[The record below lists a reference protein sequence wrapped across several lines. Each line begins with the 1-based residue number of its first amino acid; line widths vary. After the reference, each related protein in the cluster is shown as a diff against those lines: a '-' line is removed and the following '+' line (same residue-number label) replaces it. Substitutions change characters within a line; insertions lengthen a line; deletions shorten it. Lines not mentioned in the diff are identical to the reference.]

1 MSVLNTIGNTPMM
14 EIVNLNPKKLD
25 VRIFAKY
32 EGCNPGGSIKD
43 RTALYMI
50 RKAEESGSLT
60 RNKVIIEPSSGNTG
74 IALAMIGAARGYRV
88 RIVMPESASVERR
101 HILKAYGAELT
112 LSPAKEGTDGAIG
125 LAHRIVEEEPE
136 KYYMPN
142 QFDNPS
148 NVLAHYETTGPE
160 IFRQMGGNIDVFIA
174 GIGTTGTLMGVGKYL
189 KERIKGVHI
198 IGIEPPK
205 GHRIQGLKNL
215 KEAVVPSIFDSGI
228 MERKLTVDSEAAF
241 EMASLLAKK
250 EGVFVGLSSGAAV
263 AGALRVGEEMEKGVI
278 VTVLPDR
285 GDRYLST
292 GVYD

>member
-14 EIVNLNPKKLD
+14 EIVNLNPKKPD

-43 RTALYMI
+43 RAALYMI

-74 IALAMIGAARGYRV
+74 IALAMIGAASGYRV

-101 HILKAYGAELT
+101 QILKAYGAELT

-125 LAHRIVEEEPE
+125 MAHRIVEEEPE

-160 IFRQMGGNIDVFIA
+160 IFQQMGGNIDVFIA

-189 KERIKGVHI
+189 KERIKGVQI

-228 MERKLTVDSEAAF
+228 MDRKLTVDSEAAF

-263 AGALRVGEEMEKGVI
+263 AGALHIGKEMEKGVV

>member
-1 MSVLNTIGNTPMM
+1 MSVLSAIGNTPML
-14 EIVNLNPKKLD
+14 EIVNLNPKRPD
-25 VRIFAKY
+25 VKVLAKY

-43 RTALYMI
+43 RAALYMI
-50 RKAEESGSLT
+50 KKAEESGNLT
-60 RNKVIIEPSSGNTG
+60 HDKVILEPSSGNTG
-74 IALAMIGAARGYRV
+74 IALAMIGAASGYGV
-88 RIVMPESASVERR
+88 RIVMPESASIERR
-101 HILKAYGAELT
+101 QILRAYGAELT
-112 LSPAKEGTDGAIG
+112 LSPAEKGMDGAIE
-125 LAHRIVEEEPE
+125 LARRLAEEEPD

-160 IFRQMGGNIDVFIA
+160 ILRQTDGNIDVFIA

-189 KERIKGVHI
+189 KERIDGVEI
-198 IGIEPPK
+198 IEIEPPE

-215 KEAVVPSIFDSGI
+215 TESIVPSIFDSGI
-228 MERKLTVDSEAAF
+228 ADRKITVDTEEAF

-250 EGVFVGLSSGAAV
+250 EGLFVGLSSGAAV
-263 AGALRVGEEMEKGVI
+263 AGALRIAEEMDTGVI